1 MSEQSSRMTYRCQI
15 VYPSS
20 LSVPTTWSLVRRLQF
35 RLFSPLQPAA
45 ADTAS
50 LRSCRG
56 RSAFYQACLMFV
68 RFSTQLAVGLGRR
81 WMMGA
86 KCQFKLVS
94 CDVCVSSISISPK
107 GCYMLYVCCGVV
119 LSARCPTRVTQPNIK
134 QAPNTERANQ
144 TPRRGRGLVGSA
156 IKVDRS
162 GSKSLARARLA
173 IRRNGVLFSVARMD
187 NVGKSLLHPPSST
200 ELMLF

>member
-35 RLFSPLQPAA
+35 RLFSPLQPADAA
-45 ADTAS
+45 ADDAAS

-56 RSAFYQACLMFV
+56 RSAFYQAC
-68 RFSTQLAVGLGRR
+68 STQLAVGLGRR

-107 GCYMLYVCCGVV
+107 GCYMFAAVCTV
-119 LSARCPTRVTQPNIK
+119 CPMPDSRNPTEHQTGAEHRTSQPNS
-134 QAPNTERANQ
+134 APW
-144 TPRRGRGLVGSA
+144 PRSCRIGHKGWQVRQ
-156 IKVDRS
+156 
-162 GSKSLARARLA
+162 
-173 IRRNGVLFSVARMD
+173 
-187 NVGKSLLHPPSST
+187 
-200 ELMLF
+200 